1 MLFGCQNEV
10 STWKRTDSS
19 LTPISSRC
27 DSLRGCVCSN
37 TLSSAT
43 PIACAQTSK
52 RKDLRFTTP
61 QVAVLIIREGA
72 TPLPDLQ
79 HYAAREIWVR
89 SLKTLAARELLED
102 ALCQSWQGSGEPV
115 HVHHVSKV
123 IAYLYFC
130 TVVHVS
136 EHYLSKLNIF
146 LDRQSCIKEERLH
159 FSSSQLPTSLATG
172 PKIIDRKLLVVMLSA
187 RPRISTFIVWSAS
200 VTRFKDVSILSE

>member
-123 IAYLYFC
+123 IAYLYSC

-146 LDRQSCIKEERLH
+146 LDRQHASKRSGCISPRVSCL
-159 FSSSQLPTSLATG
+159 Q
-172 PKIIDRKLLVVMLSA
+172 
-187 RPRISTFIVWSAS
+187 VWPPAQ
-200 VTRFKDVSILSE
+200 R